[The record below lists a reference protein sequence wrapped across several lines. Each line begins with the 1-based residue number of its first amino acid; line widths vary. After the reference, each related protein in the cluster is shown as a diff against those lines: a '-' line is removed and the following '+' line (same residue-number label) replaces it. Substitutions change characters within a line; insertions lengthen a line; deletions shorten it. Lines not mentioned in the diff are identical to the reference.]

1 MKQVLL
7 FLFLIIIC
15 VQLFYVIEGF
25 NNLSNLNFNDIKT
38 VKLNANNIDT
48 DEPLFC
54 FQNYCLHLK
63 NDIYSLYDKSTML
76 THTKYHKD
84 TKECDFVYL
93 NTILKNYPKN
103 VNRVCIF
110 GFGLGGLPLAL
121 SKNNNINKIDCV
133 DIEMKMFEVFKTI
146 NPNPPKKI
154 NYYLYD
160 VNEYIKQSDQ
170 KYDMIVDDTY
180 STEKIIVDYSSLKKM
195 LVPNGILFI
204 NIINYDASLKLA
216 EELKKTYKNVSHQRV
231 NFNYLITCYRG
242 SGV

>member
-1 MKQVLL
+1 MRQILL
-7 FLFLIIIC
+7 FLFLIIIFI
-15 VQLFYVIEGF
+15 QLFYVTEGF
-25 NNLSNLNFNDIKT
+25 NNLTNLNFNDIKT
-38 VKLNANNIDT
+38 VELNIKNINT
-48 DEPLFC
+48 NEPLYC
-54 FQNYCLHLK
+54 FQNYCLYLK
-63 NDIYSLYDKSTML
+63 NDIYSLYDNSTFL
-76 THTKYHKD
+76 THTRYHKD

-93 NTILKNYPKN
+93 NTILKTYPKN
-103 VNRVCIF
+103 VNKVCIF

-133 DIEMKMFEVFKTI
+133 DIEIKMFEVFKTI

-180 STEKIIVDYSSLKKM
+180 NTEKIIVDYSSLKKM

-204 NIINYDASLKLA
+204 NIIDYDASLKLA
-216 EELKKTYKNVSHQRV
+216 EELKKTYINVSHQRV

-242 SGV
+242 SN